1 MADNKFELQVF
12 CTEHNLIRST
22 YFSDTY
28 RATFELDGIT
38 KSWDITHISLPFSEE
53 KERLLQARFGIPSD
67 ELFEFYK
74 RFAKCVQNSMA
85 VVKYINDIPLEDQSQ
100 NADGTPKRDPA
111 VAVKSSAALYKY
123 KRIIKKADKHGSDV
137 YLVTEPLDPFVGSEF
152 CTGTAISLSNL
163 LSFAARATQIING
176 FAYYGF
182 HVGGFDLD
190 TIFFQNIDGKK
201 FFTFG
206 SFLYAGFDQDRL
218 PNELEG
224 SGLAGYERTA
234 DAPSKHRP
242 EGKRKAVRR
251 ALSVICTLWSPFSGR
266 YSAARTTETFQI
278 MRKLPVTPLPSF
290 WRFSCRDGDS
300 DDPDTLRVMSKRFH
314 ALMRSI
320 RRQEL
325 PDTVIH
331 MAEPPDYL
339 AEYLAKQEDEPAEE
353 VQPAEA
359 NSDAATKGDVIETQ
373 ETRPESESE
382 NPRTQEIPAA
392 DADKDDGQQGISEQ
406 EASPKMPIHAEIVA
420 EVVAVTV
427 PTALAAKAVSEQ
439 LTTEKASSGESDN
452 TTPLEEET
460 HEADEPHQ
468 EILPEPPQKAEALE
482 MGADT
487 QQTVKSHTG
496 SPEGV
501 ETPSDGPAAGED
513 TSEQEK
519 ETPEASSTDL
529 KLSSQPEAE
538 SHEDSR
544 PATESESH
552 ETAPPE
558 PKEEASVVPPSEPP
572 EEPVLQEAPA
582 KPEEAVQEPKQEVS
596 QHDSTPPQKTAEE
609 QPEIKKED
617 AVPPA
622 GMTSPTAGQ
631 PSMFQGPIFIPVPYG
646 QPGGQQG
653 FMAVYPPQV
662 MTGQQGVTPV
672 VQQPAA
678 TPQTV
683 PAPAAQPQTP
693 QQTTAAE
700 PATPTAVPKPQPVV
714 EKPAAAPAPATKQE
728 PKPAPAQAPA
738 PKPAQKV
745 IRRTVTTYR
754 KPKKQSKAGTFFLV
768 LLLVAILA
776 FLGMCAAQYMGYDV
790 PYDIPFIDEL
800 RGVADF
806 MVTPESVTI
815 QVGEEVVLTS
825 SEGCTLSSSDHN
837 VAVVSDTGHVRGI
850 GLGTCTITARASS
863 SSSVVRI
870 PVTVLQG
877 SA

>member
-28 RATFELDGIT
+28 RASFELDGIT

-85 VVKYINDIPLEDQSQ
+85 VVKYINDIPLEEQSQ
-100 NADGTPKRDPA
+100 NADGAPKRDPA

-218 PNELEG
+218 PTNWKGPAWPDMKELPTLPASTDQGVREG
-224 SGLAGYERTA
+224 G
-234 DAPSKHRP
+234 APSLVGDMHSLVALLWTMLS
-242 EGKRKAVRR
+242 GKNYRDVPDYEEAPRYAPAELLEV
-251 ALSVICTLWSPFSGR
+251 LVQGR
-266 YSAARTTETFQI
+266 
-278 MRKLPVTPLPSF
+278 
-290 WRFSCRDGDS
+290 DS
-300 DDPDTLRVMSKRFH
+300 EDPDTLRVMSKRFH

-325 PDTVIH
+325 QDTVIH

-339 AEYLAKQEDEPAEE
+339 AEYPAEQEDEPAEE
-353 VQPAEA
+353 EQPAEA
-359 NSDAATKGDVIETQ
+359 NSDADTKSEDTEAQETQ
-373 ETRPESESE
+373 HESESE
-382 NPRTQEIPAA
+382 EPKTQEAPAA
-392 DADKDDGQQGISEQ
+392 DTDKGDGQQGAPEQ
-406 EASPKMPIHAEIVA
+406 ESSPETPIHAEIVA

-439 LTTEKASSGESDN
+439 LTAEKPSGGESDN
-452 TTPLEEET
+452 TTPLEEEKSET
-460 HEADEPHQ
+460 AEPHQ
-468 EILPEPPQKAEALE
+468 EIPPEPPQKVEAPE

-487 QQTVKSHTG
+487 QQAVESHTG

-501 ETPSDGPAAGED
+501 EMPSDGPAAGED

-519 ETPEASSTDL
+519 EIPEAPSTDL
-529 KLSSQPEAE
+529 KQSSQPEAE
-538 SHEDSR
+538 SHEGST
-544 PATESESH
+544 PATESEPH
-552 ETAPPE
+552 E
-558 PKEEASVVPPSEPP
+558 PKEEKAAVVPPSESH
-572 EEPVLQEAPA
+572 EEPAAQEEAPV
-582 KPEEAVQEPKQEVS
+582 KPEKAVQEPKQEVS
-596 QHDSTPPQKTAEE
+596 QYDSNLPQKPAEE

-617 AVPPA
+617 TAPPA

-631 PSMFQGPIFIPVPYG
+631 PSMFPGPIFIPVPYG

-678 TPQTV
+678 APQTV

-700 PATPTAVPKPQPVV
+700 PATPTAVSKPQPVV
-714 EKPAAAPAPATKQE
+714 GKPAAAPAPAAKQE

-790 PYDIPFIDEL
+790 PYDIPFIDGHTGICHNPCWG
-800 RGVADF
+800 RGR
-806 MVTPESVTI
+806 
-815 QVGEEVVLTS
+815 
-825 SEGCTLSSSDHN
+825 SDIFRRLH
-837 VAVVSDTGHVRGI
+837 
-850 GLGTCTITARASS
+850 
-863 SSSVVRI
+863 
-870 PVTVLQG
+870 PQQF
-877 SA
+877 

>member
-28 RATFELDGIT
+28 RASFELDGIT

-85 VVKYINDIPLEDQSQ
+85 VVKYINDIPLEEQSQ
-100 NADGTPKRDPA
+100 NADGAPKRDPA

-218 PNELEG
+218 PTNWKGPAWPDMKELPTLPASTDQGVREG
-224 SGLAGYERTA
+224 G
-234 DAPSKHRP
+234 APSLVGDMHSLVALLWTMLS
-242 EGKRKAVRR
+242 GKNYRDVPDYEEAPRYAPAELLEV
-251 ALSVICTLWSPFSGR
+251 LVQGR
-266 YSAARTTETFQI
+266 
-278 MRKLPVTPLPSF
+278 
-290 WRFSCRDGDS
+290 DS
-300 DDPDTLRVMSKRFH
+300 EDPDTLRVMSKRFH

-325 PDTVIH
+325 QDTVIH

-339 AEYLAKQEDEPAEE
+339 AEYPAEQEDEPAEE
-353 VQPAEA
+353 EQPAEA
-359 NSDAATKGDVIETQ
+359 NSDADTKSEDTEAQETQ
-373 ETRPESESE
+373 HESESE
-382 NPRTQEIPAA
+382 EPKTQEAPAA
-392 DADKDDGQQGISEQ
+392 DTDKGDGQQGAPEQ
-406 EASPKMPIHAEIVA
+406 ESSPETPIHAEIVA

-439 LTTEKASSGESDN
+439 LTAEKPSGGESDN
-452 TTPLEEET
+452 TTPLEEEKSET
-460 HEADEPHQ
+460 AEPHQ
-468 EILPEPPQKAEALE
+468 EIPPEPPQKAEAPE

-487 QQTVKSHTG
+487 QQAVESHTG

-501 ETPSDGPAAGED
+501 EMPSDGPAAGED

-519 ETPEASSTDL
+519 EIPEAPSTDL
-529 KLSSQPEAE
+529 KQSSQPEAE
-538 SHEDSR
+538 SHEGST
-544 PATESESH
+544 PATESEPH
-552 ETAPPE
+552 E
-558 PKEEASVVPPSEPP
+558 PKEEKAAVVPPSESH
-572 EEPVLQEAPA
+572 EEPAAQEEAPV
-582 KPEEAVQEPKQEVS
+582 KPEKAVQEPKQEVS
-596 QHDSTPPQKTAEE
+596 QYDSNLPQKPAEE

-617 AVPPA
+617 AAPPA

-662 MTGQQGVTPV
+662 MTGQQGVTPA
-672 VQQPAA
+672 VQPVAV
-678 TPQTV
+678 PQTV
-683 PAPAAQPQTP
+683 PAPAAQPQAP

-700 PATPTAVPKPQPVV
+700 PATPPAVPKTQPVV
-714 EKPAAAPAPATKQE
+714 EKPSAAPAPAAKQE
-728 PKPAPAQAPA
+728 QTPPPAQATA

-806 MVTPESVTI
+806 TVTPESVTI
-815 QVGEEVVLTS
+815 HVGEEVVLTS

-850 GLGTCTITARASS
+850 GPGTCTITARASS

>member
-1 MADNKFELQVF
+1 MLSGKNYRDVPDYEEAPRYAPAELLEVLVQG
-12 CTEHNLIRST
+12 R
-22 YFSDTY
+22 D
-28 RATFELDGIT
+28 
-38 KSWDITHISLPFSEE
+38 SE
-53 KERLLQARFGIPSD
+53 
-67 ELFEFYK
+67 
-74 RFAKCVQNSMA
+74 
-85 VVKYINDIPLEDQSQ
+85 
-100 NADGTPKRDPA
+100 
-111 VAVKSSAALYKY
+111 
-123 KRIIKKADKHGSDV
+123 
-137 YLVTEPLDPFVGSEF
+137 
-152 CTGTAISLSNL
+152 
-163 LSFAARATQIING
+163 
-176 FAYYGF
+176 
-182 HVGGFDLD
+182 
-190 TIFFQNIDGKK
+190 
-201 FFTFG
+201 
-206 SFLYAGFDQDRL
+206 
-218 PNELEG
+218 
-224 SGLAGYERTA
+224 
-234 DAPSKHRP
+234 
-242 EGKRKAVRR
+242 
-251 ALSVICTLWSPFSGR
+251 
-266 YSAARTTETFQI
+266 
-278 MRKLPVTPLPSF
+278 
-290 WRFSCRDGDS
+290 
-300 DDPDTLRVMSKRFH
+300 DPDTLRVMSKRFH

-325 PDTVIH
+325 QDTVIH

-339 AEYLAKQEDEPAEE
+339 AEYPAEQEDEPAEE
-353 VQPAEA
+353 EQPAEA
-359 NSDAATKGDVIETQ
+359 NSDADTKSEDTEAQETQ
-373 ETRPESESE
+373 HESESE
-382 NPRTQEIPAA
+382 EPKTQEAPAA
-392 DADKDDGQQGISEQ
+392 DTDKGDGQQGAPEQ
-406 EASPKMPIHAEIVA
+406 ESSPETPIHAEIVA

-439 LTTEKASSGESDN
+439 LTAEKPSGGESDN
-452 TTPLEEET
+452 TTPLEEEKSET
-460 HEADEPHQ
+460 AEPHQ
-468 EILPEPPQKAEALE
+468 EIPPEPPQKVEAPE

-487 QQTVKSHTG
+487 QQAVESHTG

-501 ETPSDGPAAGED
+501 EMPSDGPAAGED

-519 ETPEASSTDL
+519 EIPEAPSTDL
-529 KLSSQPEAE
+529 KQSSQPEAE
-538 SHEDSR
+538 SHEGST
-544 PATESESH
+544 PATESEPH
-552 ETAPPE
+552 E
-558 PKEEASVVPPSEPP
+558 PKEEKAAVVPPSESH
-572 EEPVLQEAPA
+572 EEPAAQEEAPV
-582 KPEEAVQEPKQEVS
+582 KPEKAVQEPKQEVS
-596 QHDSTPPQKTAEE
+596 QYDSNLPQKPAEE

-617 AVPPA
+617 TAPPA

-631 PSMFQGPIFIPVPYG
+631 PSMFPGPIFIPVPYG

-678 TPQTV
+678 APQTV

-700 PATPTAVPKPQPVV
+700 PATPTAVSKPQPVV
-714 EKPAAAPAPATKQE
+714 EKPAAAPAPAAKQE

-806 MVTPESVTI
+806 TVTPESVTI
-815 QVGEEVVLTS
+815 HVGEEVVLTS

-850 GLGTCTITARASS
+850 GPGTCTITARASS

>member
-85 VVKYINDIPLEDQSQ
+85 VVKYINDIPLEEQSQ
-100 NADGTPKRDPA
+100 NPDGTPKRDPA

-218 PNELEG
+218 PTNWKGPAWPDMKELPTLPASTDQRVKEG
-224 SGLAGYERTA
+224 GAPSLVGDMHSLVALLWTMLSGKNYR
-234 DAPSKHRP
+234 DAPDYEEAPRYAP
-242 EGKRKAVRR
+242 AELLDV
-251 ALSVICTLWSPFSGR
+251 LVQGR
-266 YSAARTTETFQI
+266 
-278 MRKLPVTPLPSF
+278 
-290 WRFSCRDGDS
+290 DS

-331 MAEPPDYL
+331 IAEPPDYL
-339 AEYLAKQEDEPAEE
+339 AEYLAKQEDEPAEGE
-353 VQPAEA
+353 QPAEV
-359 NSDAATKGDVIETQ
+359 NSDAAAKGDVIETQ
-373 ETRPESESE
+373 ETRPESEGE
-382 NPRTQEIPAA
+382 KPKTQEVPAS
-392 DADKDDGQQGISEQ
+392 DAEKVDGQQETSEQ
-406 EASPKMPIHAEIVA
+406 EASHETPIHAEIVA

-439 LTTEKASSGESDN
+439 LITEKTSSGESGN
-452 TTPLEEET
+452 TPPLEEGKS
-460 HEADEPHQ
+460 EADEPHQ
-468 EILPEPPQKAEALE
+468 GAPSEPPQKAEAPG

-487 QQTVKSHTG
+487 QQAVKSHTD
-496 SPEGV
+496 SPEDV
-501 ETPSDGPAAGED
+501 ETPPDGSATEED
-513 TSEQEK
+513 APEQEK
-519 ETPEASSTDL
+519 EIPEVPSTESGL
-529 KLSSQPEAE
+529 PVQPEVESHDDSTLNAE
-538 SHEDSR
+538 SALHE
-544 PATESESH
+544 PV
-552 ETAPPE
+552 PPE
-558 PKEEASVVPPSEPP
+558 PKEEPAVVSPSGPH
-572 EEPVLQEAPA
+572 EEPASQETPS
-582 KPEEAVQEPKQEVS
+582 KPLEAVQEPKQEVP
-596 QHDSTPPQKTAEE
+596 QHDSSTPQKLAEK
-609 QPEIKKED
+609 QPEVKRED
-617 AVPPA
+617 TAPPA
-622 GMTSPTAGQ
+622 GMTSPSAGQ

-662 MTGQQGVTPV
+662 MTGQQGVAPV

-678 TPQTV
+678 APQMA
-683 PAPAAQPQTP
+683 PAPTTQPQAP
-693 QQTTAAE
+693 QQATAAE
-700 PATPTAVPKPQPVV
+700 TAAPATVPKPQPVV
-714 EKPAAAPAPATKQE
+714 ETPAPAPASASKQE
-728 PKPAPAQAPA
+728 PTPDPAQTST

-768 LLLVAILA
+768 LLLVVILA

-806 MVTPESVTI
+806 TVTPESITI
-815 QVGEEVVLTS
+815 HVGEEVVLTS

-850 GLGTCTITARASS
+850 GPGTCTITARASS
-863 SSSVVRI
+863 SSSIVRI